1 MAGDNDRQAST
12 GGAAKRTRKGK
23 TPQRVQIDEEV
34 TDGNETEYFDN
45 EDEGGSESDDDGDRY
60 DHRTLAKI
68 LETVPK
74 LTSRNYYSWSTLI
87 KANLRVVPHATR
99 HLEGTYDRN
108 HPKWNRTFDNALV
121 GVLRSTLDT
130 EGEYNVLYLLLDI
143 SKNHLTCH
151 QAWKK
156 IERSLTSEAAR
167 TSRQIALIAELN
179 ETKMFHADARK
190 LIQEIRRCT
199 IRHPVYK
206 ETVATVHQVS
216 FDALAMALT
225 TRQSAIESVP
235 GQKVDPRQA
244 SARMADGNEEQAE
257 DTESD
262 MGSTKIKSKRIR
274 CWVCKRYGHGASKCD
289 ASVAI
294 PENSPPHQDQLGGL
308 VLFHPELAAAP
319 KVRRNH
325 TLDLGFGSKLPHG

>member
-12 GGAAKRTRKGK
+12 GEAARRTRKGK
-23 TPQRVQIDEEV
+23 TPQRVQIDEEA

-45 EDEGGSESDDDGDRY
+45 EDEGGSESDDDDDRY
-60 DHRTLAKI
+60 DYRTLAKI

-74 LTSRNYYSWSTLI
+74 LTSCNYYSWSTLI

-167 TSRQIALIAELN
+167 TSRRIALLAELN

-190 LIQEIRRCT
+190 LIKEIRVMQTETSLLGAPFSNDALYSALQRCT
-199 IRHPVYK
+199 IRHPVVMGLNAR
-206 ETVATVHQVS
+206 EAGGHQ
-216 FDALAMALT
+216 
-225 TRQSAIESVP
+225 
-235 GQKVDPRQA
+235 
-244 SARMADGNEEQAE
+244 
-257 DTESD
+257 
-262 MGSTKIKSKRIR
+262 
-274 CWVCKRYGHGASKCD
+274 
-289 ASVAI
+289 
-294 PENSPPHQDQLGGL
+294 
-308 VLFHPELAAAP
+308 
-319 KVRRNH
+319 
-325 TLDLGFGSKLPHG
+325 

>member
-1 MAGDNDRQAST
+1 MGE
-12 GGAAKRTRKGK
+12 AAKRTRKGK
-23 TPQRVQIDEEV
+23 TPQRVQIDEEA
-34 TDGNETEYFDN
+34 TD
-45 EDEGGSESDDDGDRY
+45 
-60 DHRTLAKI
+60 
-68 LETVPK
+68 
-74 LTSRNYYSWSTLI
+74 
-87 KANLRVVPHATR
+87 
-99 HLEGTYDRN
+99 
-108 HPKWNRTFDNALV
+108 
-121 GVLRSTLDT
+121 DT

-167 TSRQIALIAELN
+167 ASQRIALLAELN

-190 LIQEIRRCT
+190 LIKEIRVIQTETSLLGAPFSNDALYSALQRCT

-206 ETVATVHQVS
+206 EMVATVHQVS
-216 FDALAMALT
+216 FDALATALT

-244 SARMADGNEEQAE
+244 SARIAEGNEEQAE

-262 MGSTKIKSKRIR
+262 TGSTKTKSKRIH
-274 CWVCKRYGHGASKCD
+274 CWVCKRYGHGANKCD

-294 PENSPPHQDQLGGL
+294 PENSPLT
-308 VLFHPELAAAP
+308 
-319 KVRRNH
+319 KTN
-325 TLDLGFGSKLPHG
+325 

>member
-1 MAGDNDRQAST
+1 M
-12 GGAAKRTRKGK
+12 
-23 TPQRVQIDEEV
+23 
-34 TDGNETEYFDN
+34 
-45 EDEGGSESDDDGDRY
+45 
-60 DHRTLAKI
+60 
-68 LETVPK
+68 
-74 LTSRNYYSWSTLI
+74 
-87 KANLRVVPHATR
+87 
-99 HLEGTYDRN
+99 
-108 HPKWNRTFDNALV
+108 

-156 IERSLTSEAAR
+156 IERSLTSEVAR
-167 TSRQIALIAELN
+167 TSRRIALLAELN

-190 LIQEIRRCT
+190 LIQEIRVIQTETSLLGAPFSNDALYSALQRCT

-216 FDALAMALT
+216 FDALATALT

-244 SARMADGNEEQAE
+244 SARMAGGNEEQAE

-262 MGSTKIKSKRIR
+262 TGSTKTKPKRIR

-294 PENSPPHQDQLGGL
+294 PENSPLT
-308 VLFHPELAAAP
+308 
-319 KVRRNH
+319 KTN
-325 TLDLGFGSKLPHG
+325 

>member
-1 MAGDNDRQAST
+1 M
-12 GGAAKRTRKGK
+12 
-23 TPQRVQIDEEV
+23 
-34 TDGNETEYFDN
+34 
-45 EDEGGSESDDDGDRY
+45 
-60 DHRTLAKI
+60 
-68 LETVPK
+68 VPK

-167 TSRQIALIAELN
+167 TSQRIALLAKLN

-190 LIQEIRRCT
+190 LIKEIRVIQMETSLLGAPFSNDALYSALQRCT

-206 ETVATVHQVS
+206 ETVAMVHQVS
-216 FDALAMALT
+216 FDALATALT

-244 SARMADGNEEQAE
+244 SARMAGGNEEQAK

-262 MGSTKIKSKRIR
+262 TGSTKTKPKRIR

-289 ASVAI
+289 ASIAI
-294 PENSPPHQDQLGGL
+294 PENSPLT
-308 VLFHPELAAAP
+308 
-319 KVRRNH
+319 KTN
-325 TLDLGFGSKLPHG
+325 